1 MLVTMYSGRVTPTPP
16 TLSQEQRVQASR
28 LAVANR
34 RRRAEVKRQIKSG
47 ELSLEEL
54 FELADR
60 EECIAQMRAYD
71 LISAL
76 PAIGDVKAE
85 RIMQK
90 AQIAKTRRI
99 RGLGPKQRAEL
110 FRALVRGTAA
120 GGADWSRWCGQ
131 GDDCPAT
138 DGARSAAVAEPELD
152 DAR

>member
-1 MLVTMYSGRVTPTPP
+1 M
-16 TLSQEQRVQASR
+16 
-28 LAVANR
+28 ANR
-34 RRRAEVKRQIKSG
+34 RRRAEVKRQVKAG
-47 ELSLEEL
+47 ELTLSQI

-60 EECIAQMRAYD
+60 EEPVAQMRAFD

-110 FRALVRGTAA
+110 FRALVR
-120 GGADWSRWCGQ
+120 
-131 GDDCPAT
+131 
-138 DGARSAAVAEPELD
+138 
-152 DAR
+152 